1 MSEDLGEEFF
11 VDQDG
16 VLNFP
21 VFVIRKEYFDM
32 NSDSKYRALL
42 KLKEWI
48 ESQIE
53 QL

>member
-1 MSEDLGEEFF
+1 MSEDLGEEFY

-32 NSDSKYRALL
+32 NTDRKYEALL
-42 KLKEWI
+42 RLKEWI

>member
-1 MSEDLGEEFF
+1 MSDDKSEELF
-11 VDQDG
+11 VDENG

-32 NSDSKYRALL
+32 NSEDKHQALN

>member
-32 NSDSKYRALL
+32 NSDRKYEALIR
-42 KLKEWI
+42 LKEWI